1 MSNASRIRKLAELY
15 GGYAPSN
22 VARDAKYSIRRDLD
36 GEMKVHLIYRSGH
49 RERALLST
57 DLHLPLVHMV
67 NDVKIEVQG
76 AAGGVFY
83 INEWGHV
90 LVKTADRE
98 CYYAGP
104 YLDPMS
110 FIYDGREVASMP
122 PHQLRPGDLWPG
134 PHAGIRYIVTADE
147 SDIYFEHEER
157 PRRYTRHYLSEESGH
172 PSATRELV
180 AMLTR
185 DDHRAG
191 GGGRIYIN
199 EARHFFAPRP
209 DEAGD
214 LEYIYLGALKPDD
227 PWFPEP
233 AVPF

>member
-1 MSNASRIRKLAELY
+1 MAELY
-15 GGYAPSN
+15 RGYAPSN
-22 VARDAKYSIRRDLD
+22 VARDAKYSIRHDLD
-36 GEMKVHLIYRSGH
+36 GEMKVHLVYRSGH

-98 CYYAGP
+98 CYYAGT
-104 YLDPMS
+104 YSDPMA
-110 FIYDGREVASMP
+110 FFYDDREVSSNP
-122 PHQLRPGDLWPG
+122 PAGLESGELWPG
-134 PHAGIRYIVTADE
+134 PHAGIRYILSADG
-147 SDIYFEHEER
+147 SDIYFQHEER
-157 PRRYTRHYLSEESGH
+157 PRRYTRHFLSEETS
-172 PSATRELV
+172 PLTEVRALV
-180 AMLTR
+180 ERLKP
-185 DDHRAG
+185 HKPP

-199 EARHFFAPRP
+199 EARQFFAPRA
-209 DEAGD
+209 DEVGD
-214 LEYIYLGALKPDD
+214 LEYVYLGYLSEDD

-233 AVPF
+233 SVPF